1 VSLGIKVLAGVVFF
15 VLVSFLLATTTR
27 QYIAAV
33 IFGAIFGAVFAWM
46 FGSWPPGPGDEV
58 TSGGE

>member
-1 VSLGIKVLAGVVFF
+1 MIKVLASVVFM
-15 VLVSFLLATTTR
+15 VITSVLLATTTGEWLL
-27 QYIAAV
+27 AV
-33 IFGAIFGAVFAWM
+33 VFGVIFGAVFGLM